1 MIELATYKHLTIARE
16 NLDNR
21 RRAKQPPKFTK
32 REDLRGHGQ
41 KLNAYFA
48 DATASA
54 KQQVA
59 SAEGSPF
66 VLKIQYDGAL
76 TFDDLKKHGL
86 EFVSQENKQLC
97 IVFATEEGLAKFQD
111 HINKLGVAGQKLS
124 YGQILQAIEGIESWS
139 ADDRKSW
146 AVRNIGFPNTP
157 TFKLDIELWPH
168 QVVHHPVRIRLF
180 TTFEA
185 WLVQVG
191 VKKIDS
197 INLDSLLMYRVEVT
211 RDQAELL
218 LDHRDVRLV
227 DLIPTTGIS
236 FPQLNRDIAA
246 LPVKIPSPNRDAA
259 RVCIL
264 DSGINTNHPL
274 LKSAIGESQSF
285 VDGQD
290 EFDEAGH
297 GTAVAG
303 IALYGDVEA
312 CDRSNFWQ
320 PQFWLYNGK
329 VMRKCPHTNDAIYEE
344 HSIESTLT
352 KAVEHFV
359 GLGCRI
365 FNLSLGNSNAPY
377 DGCHVRGLAYIL
389 DVLARKHNVLFVVS
403 TGNFRGCSEPPMP
416 IESWREEYPEYLL
429 HEQSV
434 IIDPAPALNVLTVG
448 SIARHNATY
457 DSQKYP
463 EIYQLSPASEH
474 QPSPFTR
481 HGPSVKGALK
491 PELIAPGGNLASPMR
506 QAANQWKADMRG
518 LGVLTLNHQFQGNTI
533 FKEISGTSFSAPYV
547 THLAGRLLNEYP
559 DASAN
564 LLRAML
570 VNHAYLPGEVD
581 STFPDELKAA
591 YKANK
596 ATWQRDMPRDVGG
609 YGQVSESDL
618 FRSSDHCVVLVC
630 EEVIEK
636 DSCQFYE
643 LPLPASYLR
652 KAKGT
657 RELSI
662 SLAYSPAVRTTRM
675 EYLATQIS
683 YRLVK
688 GDSLE
693 TVQKSF
699 NREKQ
704 KEADARNDDATPNR
718 EISAQLRSRGTVQ
731 SSRWT
736 FKQRSPNEKWFVVVT
751 RQDRDWN
758 HPDVADQ
765 EPYALVVTVADRDNE
780 DAQLY
785 VEIQAA
791 IALQVQAREQERVRQ
806 QVQGR
811 AVL

>member
-146 AVRNIGFPNTP
+146 AVRNIGFPDTP

-168 QVVHHPVRIRLF
+168 QVVNHPVRIRLF

-211 RDQAELL
+211 IDQAELL

-246 LPVKIPSPNRDAA
+246 LPVNIPSPNRDAA

-312 CDRSNFWQ
+312 CDRSSFWQ

-329 VMRKCPHTNDAIYEE
+329 VMRKCPHSNDAIYEE

-506 QAANQWKADMRG
+506 QAKNQWKADMRG

-704 KEADARNDDATPNR
+704 KEAEARNDDATPNR

-758 HPDVADQ
+758 HPDVSDQ